1 MYTMET
7 INEEFEI
14 FAGIANIYN
23 QNNSEIIGQTI
34 NWVNCQTLTVNEF
47 IS

>member
-14 FAGIANIYN
+14 VIGIVDLYN
-23 QNNSEIIGQTI
+23 QNNSEIIGRTI
-34 NWVNCQTLTVNEF
+34 KF
-47 IS
+47 R